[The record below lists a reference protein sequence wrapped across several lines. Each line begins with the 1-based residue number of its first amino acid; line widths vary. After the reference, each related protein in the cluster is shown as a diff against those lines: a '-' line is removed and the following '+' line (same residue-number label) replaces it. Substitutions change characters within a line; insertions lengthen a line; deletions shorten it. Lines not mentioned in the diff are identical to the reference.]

1 MSRDTLRVVIADDH
15 PVYRDGLRAIVEP
28 HTDIELV
35 GEAARGDHAVTLAL
49 RSRPDVVLMDLR
61 MPGLD
66 GIAATRRIV
75 SAVPDVAVLVLTMS
89 EDDGSVFAAM
99 RAGARGYLLK
109 GADHDDIVRA
119 LRSVA
124 RGEAVFGPGIAQ
136 RVLDTFTSAPARSA
150 TPFEELTERE
160 HEVLALVADGLGNH
174 RIAHRLSIAPKTVRN
189 HVYNILIKLQA
200 GDRAEAIA
208 RARAAGLRPP
218 DASPGS

>member
-1 MSRDTLRVVIADDH
+1 MMSDALRIVLVDDH

-28 HTDIELV
+28 HADIEVV
-35 GEAARGDHAVTLAL
+35 GEATRGDSAVPLVL
-49 RSRPDVVLMDLR
+49 SLRPDVVLMDLR

-75 SAVPDVAVLVLTMS
+75 AAVPDAAVLVLTMS
-89 EDDGSVFAAM
+89 EDDESVFAAM

-124 RGEAVFGPGIAQ
+124 RGDAVFGPGIAQ
-136 RVLDTFTSAPARSA
+136 RVLDTFTAAPPRTAA
-150 TPFEELTERE
+150 TFDELTERE
-160 HEVLALVADGLGNH
+160 HEVLALVAEGFGNH
-174 RIAHRLSIAPKTVRN
+174 RIAHRLSVAPKTVRN

-200 GDRAEAIA
+200 SDRADAIA
-208 RARAAGLRPP
+208 RARAAGLGAP
-218 DASPGS
+218 DASPGA